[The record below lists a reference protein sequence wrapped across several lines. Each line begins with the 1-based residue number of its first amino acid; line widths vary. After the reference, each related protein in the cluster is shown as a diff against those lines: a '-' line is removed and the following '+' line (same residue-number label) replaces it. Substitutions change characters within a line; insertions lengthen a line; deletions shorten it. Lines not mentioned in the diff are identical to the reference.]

1 MSILNTNMREVDE
14 IIGIL
19 PLMSYQNE
27 TKMKYR
33 MKYEIWNE
41 KYKIYN
47 EKYKMKNIKYKIWN
61 EK

>member
-33 MKYEIWNE
+33 MKNM
-41 KYKIYN
+41 KYI
-47 EKYKMKNIKYKIWN
+47 MKNIK
-61 EK
+61 